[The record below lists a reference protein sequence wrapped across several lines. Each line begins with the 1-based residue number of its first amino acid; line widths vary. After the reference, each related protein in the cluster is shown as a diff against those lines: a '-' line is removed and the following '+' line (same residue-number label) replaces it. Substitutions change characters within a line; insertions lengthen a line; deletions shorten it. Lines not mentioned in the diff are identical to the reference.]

1 MNSTD
6 VIDNTIAIGDL
17 QKGTYKTF
25 EYNLNNQPIEY
36 ITLEAKATSYVTS
49 FQNVK
54 VTQATYVESSANP
67 VDCGTV
73 AVEGSSTD
81 TKFAVNWSNVNPL
94 TLSIDNTTD
103 FSISPMQIA
112 SSTCNYG
119 SQEIIVDFHPTSK
132 GKKTATVTISNADN
146 SEWAAI
152 TLNGTGDSI
161 PQYISW
167 WDESVTML
175 SRGDTIDSPFVQAS
189 SGLPFTE
196 LRSTD
201 TSVLKIENGQLIA
214 VAAGTADIIV
224 YQAGDAKYAEARD
237 TLHLEVTNLQT
248 QKISWT
254 QGLNFKWGDAATTLT
269 ATSSVGLPITYELVD
284 NASNVVSLSG
294 NVLTISTSN
303 VGTATIKAVQAGDAI
318 YA

>member
-94 TLSIDNTTD
+94 TLS
-103 FSISPMQIA
+103 
-112 SSTCNYG
+112 
-119 SQEIIVDFHPTSK
+119 
-132 GKKTATVTISNADN
+132 
-146 SEWAAI
+146 
-152 TLNGTGDSI
+152 
-161 PQYISW
+161 
-167 WDESVTML
+167 
-175 SRGDTIDSPFVQAS
+175 
-189 SGLPFTE
+189 
-196 LRSTD
+196 
-201 TSVLKIENGQLIA
+201 
-214 VAAGTADIIV
+214 
-224 YQAGDAKYAEARD
+224 
-237 TLHLEVTNLQT
+237 
-248 QKISWT
+248 
-254 QGLNFKWGDAATTLT
+254 
-269 ATSSVGLPITYELVD
+269 
-284 NASNVVSLSG
+284 
-294 NVLTISTSN
+294 
-303 VGTATIKAVQAGDAI
+303 
-318 YA
+318 